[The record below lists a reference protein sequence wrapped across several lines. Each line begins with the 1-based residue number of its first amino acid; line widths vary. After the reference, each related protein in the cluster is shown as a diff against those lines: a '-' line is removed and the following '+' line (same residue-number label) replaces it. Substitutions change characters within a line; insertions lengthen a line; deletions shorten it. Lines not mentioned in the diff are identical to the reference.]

1 MAIKYKIDVLPEL
14 KKAGFSA
21 NRLRTEKIIGN
32 STIDNFRH
40 GIVCYGKSLE
50 ILCKLLNCQ
59 PGDILEYVP
68 DDDQAEPEEN

>member
-1 MAIKYKIDVLPEL
+1 MAIRYKIDVMPEL
-14 KKAGFSA
+14 KKAGFSST
-21 NRLRTEKIIGN
+21 RLRKEKIIG
-32 STIDNFRH
+32 SATLDNFRH

-68 DDDQAEPEEN
+68 DDDADQPEE